1 MQRDIVP
8 LPPIEP
14 VRGYSPAHAG
24 LYLDVS
30 DQTIYKLI
38 KERKLATRV
47 VGKRRVV
54 PGSELI
60 RFLTGQEPLLEG
72 DPIDPR
78 ISEQNRINGSA
89 GGLAKARK
97 NVPDQTA

>member
-1 MQRDIVP
+1 MQREIVP

-30 DQTIYKLI
+30 DQTVYKII
-38 KERKLATRV
+38 KEGKLATRV
-47 VGKRRVV
+47 VGKRRVI
-54 PGSELI
+54 PGAELI
-60 RFLTGQEPLLEG
+60 RFLTGQKPGLEG

-97 NVPDQTA
+97 RGQSAS